1 MAVLSKNVQQLQLHS
16 IPHGNKFQL
25 DVKMQLVGRLDRY
38 LTENTLKD
46 ELHTVYPHNVLIIQP
61 RKKSVYFGCRYN
73 FEDVLNWMYLQAQSD
88 QSDRHILT
96 STLGEVLA
104 FCRQNPFRV
113 WNDPSGVP
121 GVRARRLMDL
131 CTHLQAEKEGLQLL
145 SILGDDFE
153 LAHRCVIISPDQPQ
167 LFFEG
172 VQNDQVV
179 DSIVNFECQ
188 VTGNS
193 RNIFRIIIIGNFYYF
208 YRMDQRLRQVNP

>member
-1 MAVLSKNVQQLQLHS
+1 
-16 IPHGNKFQL
+16 
-25 DVKMQLVGRLDRY
+25 MQLVGRLDRY

-88 QSDRHILT
+88 QSARHILT
-96 STLGEVLA
+96 STLGEVLT

-145 SILGDDFE
+145 SILGDDFQ
-153 LAHRCVIISPDQPQ
+153 LAHRSASQLAAVSSSLQINLNSSSKVFKTTKLSIPSSILNAKLLVI
-167 LFFEG
+167 
-172 VQNDQVV
+172 
-179 DSIVNFECQ
+179 
-188 VTGNS
+188 VT
-193 RNIFRIIIIGNFYYF
+193 NIFIMIIIGNFYYF
-208 YRMDQRLRQVNP
+208 YRMDKRLRQVNP